1 MCHVVGLRAPPPG
14 GGLKNTRTCAEHTI
28 LSRYTAH
35 ERVRTYAHTH
45 PPFEEQRRKSCPF
58 KSRSRPQQLLP
69 DDSTRQSIPDPPPS
83 TETPEAL
90 ELEVQAEAADAVL
103 AADRARAQQL
113 LSKEPPGEP
122 LALALAAARGGGE
135 AAEADPPSTDA
146 EQTGDAAV
154 EMGLRSGVD
163 TTLCGCSLASD
174 AASLLSG
181 FARPRERDTSNGESA
196 SLPWGSAAPPTV
208 GACV

>member
-1 MCHVVGLRAPPPG
+1 LCHVVGLRAPPPG

-45 PPFEEQRRKSCPF
+45 PPFEERRRKSCPF
-58 KSRSRPQQLLP
+58 KSRSRPKQLLP

-122 LALALAAARGGGE
+122 LALALAAARGGGRQLKQTRRARMRSRPAMLRWRWGLGRASTRRC
-135 AAEADPPSTDA
+135 AA
-146 EQTGDAAV
+146 
-154 EMGLRSGVD
+154 
-163 TTLCGCSLASD
+163 
-174 AASLLSG
+174 
-181 FARPRERDTSNGESA
+181 AR
-196 SLPWGSAAPPTV
+196 
-208 GACV
+208 